1 VVVTGDCLV
10 VKSSKVGGDDAR
22 CVTHDQAHNL
32 NIAAG
37 HHHLLL
43 G

>member
-1 VVVTGDCLV
+1 MVLTGDSLV
-10 VKSSKVGGDDAR
+10 LKSSKVGGDDAR
-22 CVTHDQAHNL
+22 CDHDQAHNL